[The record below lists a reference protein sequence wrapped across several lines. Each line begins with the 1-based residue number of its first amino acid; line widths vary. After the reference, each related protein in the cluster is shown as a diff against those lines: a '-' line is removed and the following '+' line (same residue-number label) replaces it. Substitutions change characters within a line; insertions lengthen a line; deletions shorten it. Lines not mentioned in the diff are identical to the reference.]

1 MTSDDTYKPSE
12 ISRYALRIM
21 LLALGS
27 GLHHLPE
34 GSVDDAYVNEAKDG
48 LRHAY
53 DFVVAGGQIR
63 IVHLLVAN
71 HLRHFRRAG
80 IDPLDIYTYAAVAR
94 IGPVNDRH
102 LIPVDCD
109 GAVVEFP
116 SPARAFI
123 QSEHIQHEAAEDR
136 RGLYWSAVSEIERM
150 ADHAHR
156 ISGKPQKLFSSAKDF
171 AYEGEKFVKNATFSD
186 GELRWNNP
194 HPPMEWEAPI
204 SSEGE
209 FIRRYSDA
217 LSLLV
222 KFGICPG
229 RPLPADL
236 PPTGGSSPNRPRKR
250 KAPTERKS

>member
-1 MTSDDTYKPSE
+1 MVEKKLTPAELTRLSLRVTLLVFNRGLTNLPKDVLPLELVEELKSGIRDAHDFLISGAQTKVVATIVASRLTRLLDSDFKPFTL
-12 ISRYALRIM
+12 YTQAFLT
-21 LLALGS
+21 
-27 GLHHLPE
+27 
-34 GSVDDAYVNEAKDG
+34 N
-48 LRHAY
+48 RHAKR
-53 DFVVAGGQIR
+53 QRKHR
-63 IVHLLVAN
+63 IPN
-71 HLRHFRRAG
+71 EQ
-80 IDPLDIYTYAAVAR
+80 
-94 IGPVNDRH
+94 
-102 LIPVDCD
+102 D
-109 GAVVEFP
+109 GNVIEFP
-116 SPARAFI
+116 TSAGAYLK
-123 QSEHIQHEAAEDR
+123 SENILHRAAEDR
-136 RGLYWSAVSEIERM
+136 RGLYWSAVSEIERL
-150 ADHAHR
+150 ADHSHR

-194 HPPMEWEAPI
+194 HPPMEWETPI

-236 PPTGGSSPNRPRKR
+236 PPTEGSSLSRPRKR